1 MTVPLLLQFV
11 STIYKWTKIEKH
23 RDKKWSWIFLILQ
36 LWPQLRAIRVIRL
49 LYKNDPNANDR
60 KKEFNSEVGCT
71 EPFLEAWPSFI
82 IMTIICFSTLAGP
95 DQGVNQEAVFGNS
108 LAKFFAAYGI
118 SAFSCCFGI
127 TKLLQIGPCP
137 VLSEEGILGGVFNC
151 RFIIHFLAVMSSALT
166 KAVCVAFVIVISKS
180 NYVNG
185 IPIYGNGLPN
195 AVRYSALL
203 LLFLPN
209 LALSIFSIAKSTGFS
224 KNFSEVVLRYP
235 ALWLLPV
242 ATYFAIGPQDITVA
256 NCLCNNK
263 SVNYQHLG
271 ISGSLTAFNMAFT
284 FGLYIPTILLG
295 FPMDYVLLAAP
306 LEFFTP
312 FVLVLVLGWIFT
324 GASFKYCCSPDQYK
338 MNNHYINVDRDHNRI
353 LIRQKDVEKQVR
365 SPNDLK

>member
-11 STIYKWTKIEKH
+11 STIYKWIKIEK
-23 RDKKWSWIFLILQ
+23 REDKKWSWIFLILQ

-49 LYKNDPNANDR
+49 LYKNDPKANDQ
-60 KKEFNSEVGCT
+60 KEEFNSEVGCI

-95 DQGVNQEAVFGNS
+95 DQGVNREAVFGNS
-108 LAKFFAAYGI
+108 LPKFFAPYGI

-137 VLSEEGILGGVFNC
+137 VLSEEGILGGVLNC
-151 RFIIHFLAVMSSALT
+151 RFIIHFLAVMYSTLT
-166 KAVCVAFVIVISKS
+166 KAVCIAFVMVISKS
-180 NYVNG
+180 DNENG
-185 IPIYGNGLPN
+185 MPIFGNGLPN

-209 LALSIFSIAKSTGFS
+209 LAMSIFSIAKSTGFS
-224 KNFSEVVLRYP
+224 KNFFEVLFRYP

-242 ATYFAIGPQDITVA
+242 ATYFVIGPQDVTVA
-256 NCLCNNK
+256 SCLCNNK
-263 SVNYQHLG
+263 SVSYRHLG
-271 ISGSLTAFNMAFT
+271 ISGSLTAFNLALT
-284 FGLYIPTILLG
+284 FGIYIPTILIG
-295 FPMDYVLLAAP
+295 FPMDFLRLDAP
-306 LEFFTP
+306 LWFFTP

-324 GASFKYCCSPDQYK
+324 GLSFQYYCCSDQYK

-353 LIRQKDVEKQVR
+353 QIRQKDVKKR
-365 SPNDLK
+365 SDPRTI